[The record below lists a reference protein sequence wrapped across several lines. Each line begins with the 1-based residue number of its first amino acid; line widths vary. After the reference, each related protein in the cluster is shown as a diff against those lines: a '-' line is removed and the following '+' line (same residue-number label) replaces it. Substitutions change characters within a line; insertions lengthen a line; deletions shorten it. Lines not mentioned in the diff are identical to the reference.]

1 LQAKTSKLTYFYQ
14 DGRPEEVKKYKA
26 IGVWTYGSI
35 FLQENWG
42 PEMNMETVA
51 EIGYFIIRYIE
62 KFQVDLGVGTGG
74 DRPYPQVKFLPDA
87 DYEYDHSSYQI
98 QKFEDDARRN
108 LDRLSKDRVF
118 KLDFANA

>member
-1 LQAKTSKLTYFYQ
+1 
-14 DGRPEEVKKYKA
+14 
-26 IGVWTYGSI
+26 
-35 FLQENWG
+35 
-42 PEMNMETVA
+42 MNMETVA

-87 DYEYDHSSYQI
+87 DYEYDPSSYQI
-98 QKFEDDARRN
+98 QKLEDDARRN

-118 KLDFANA
+118 KLDFAIA